1 MQRRGLQRTSRR
13 LRIGFWVMLALM
25 IAALAI
31 AFFDTRLGQTVVLAC
46 CGGIV
51 LLIVIGLLSERGMRR

>member
-51 LLIVIGLLSERGMRR
+51 LLVVIGLLSERGMRR

>member
-1 MQRRGLQRTSRR
+1 MRRLRLQRRSRR
-13 LRIGFWVMLALM
+13 LRAVFWVMLALM

-31 AFFDTRLGQTVVLAC
+31 AFFDTRLGQTAVLAC
-46 CGGIV
+46 CGGVV